1 VINNSASDLDFAHIW
16 YRVWSHDTRCTTD
29 IQGQMWK
36 VKVTVLKRRLIAK
49 FLLCFRKSGSLNVMA
64 MSKFKILIGSW
75 K

>member
-1 VINNSASDLDFAHIW
+1 
-16 YRVWSHDTRCTTD
+16 
-29 IQGQMWK
+29 
-36 VKVTVLKRRLIAK
+36 VLKRRLIAK